1 MDDKDLERQLV
12 NYLAEGKKERVSMFD
27 QLKGLGSVSQSI
39 LHRLALHEQKDDLSF
54 ASIQDHLKG
63 LASRLTALE
72 KDDIVT
78 GRHDITQLQRELDER
93 KKAQQGLSNIFI
105 NAGVG
110 GALALVGA
118 LLALLVNYMLRPG
131 R

>member
-1 MDDKDLERQLV
+1 MDDKDLERQLIA
-12 NYLAEGKKERVSMFD
+12 YLAEGKKERVSMFD
-27 QLKGLGSVSQSI
+27 QLKGVGNAAQRI
-39 LHRLALHEQKDDLSF
+39 LHQLELHQQKDDLSF
-54 ASIQDHLKG
+54 AALTDNLKG
-63 LASRLTALE
+63 LSSRITALE
-72 KDDIVT
+72 NDDIVT
-78 GRHDITQLQRELDER
+78 GNHIVEDIRR
-93 KKAQQGLSNIFI
+93 KNEKLEQSRSALANIFI